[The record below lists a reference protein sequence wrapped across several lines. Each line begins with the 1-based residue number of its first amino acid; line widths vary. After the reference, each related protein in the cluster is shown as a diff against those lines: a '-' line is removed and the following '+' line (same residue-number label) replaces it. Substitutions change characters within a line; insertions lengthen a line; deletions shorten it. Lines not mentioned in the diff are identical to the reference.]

1 MDLVIIEQGGNG
13 GDLVLKNRDL
23 VTIEGWM
30 NMPYLAM
37 FGGNLAGVTKEK
49 LSTEQAVDWW
59 CNNLLMPNDSSVQ
72 FNSLLEKRLQEV
84 ALTSEG
90 RIKLQET
97 VQKDLQFM
105 KDFAEISV
113 EVVILSTDKVKI
125 SIFVRQPSNLQ
136 GRIADQYRAYIFIWD
151 GTLLQI
157 GDFSSAD
164 FNNEFFD
171 I

>member
-1 MDLVIIEQGGNG
+1 
-13 GDLVLKNRDL
+13 
-23 VTIEGWM
+23 
-30 NMPYLAM
+30 
-37 FGGNLAGVTKEK
+37 
-49 LSTEQAVDWW
+49 
-59 CNNLLMPNDSSVQ
+59 
-72 FNSLLEKRLQEV
+72 
-84 ALTSEG
+84 
-90 RIKLQET
+90 
-97 VQKDLQFM
+97 M